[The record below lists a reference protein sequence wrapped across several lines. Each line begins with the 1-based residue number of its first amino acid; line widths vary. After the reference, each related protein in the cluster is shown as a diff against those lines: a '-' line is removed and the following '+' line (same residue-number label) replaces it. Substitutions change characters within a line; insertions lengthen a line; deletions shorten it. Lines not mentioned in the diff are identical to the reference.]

1 MDTITSWTKEGV
13 LLHWE
18 WYLAPHRLLKQ
29 EGTEVDG
36 FAFYFIPEYYLTL
49 LLIFVEI
56 KKELSLTVVCVD
68 NERFFH
74 RDLLLIDYS
83 ILTNLATRYLVLL
96 YLTN

>member
-1 MDTITSWTKEGV
+1 MSFASNGHHDIMDEGGGTFALGV
-13 LLHWE
+13 VP
-18 WYLAPHRLLKQ
+18 APHRLLKQ

-56 KKELSLTVVCVD
+56 KKEPSLTVVCVD

-74 RDLLLIDYS
+74 GDYC
-83 ILTNLATRYLVLL
+83 
-96 YLTN
+96 